1 MFKRKINNLFFKKYL
16 FFDKNHY
23 NLIKDIKHL
32 YSMKTNNWAIKEK
45 FDDHYPVM
53 WRNILDVLDENIF
66 NDLSDNNKKVI
77 ADLTIGCG
85 NHSKLILETFEN
97 SDVIGIDLDKN
108 MVNISKIKLKSYID
122 DNRLKILNENYVS
135 ISNIRVFD
143 HFSHHKKTKKFDFML
158 LDLGYNSLQ
167 IDSDKRGLSFKFPN
181 ADLDM
186 RYDDENETKSK
197 ASDILNHCSEM
208 ELMEIFIKF
217 GDEKNYEALV
227 KKIIQFRDKQLFSKV
242 GDFLEVID
250 ETFHSKKIEKFDSY
264 TRLFQALRIA
274 VNYELLNINRFFNH
288 FYKQIEYNGIIA
300 IITFHS
306 LEDKIVKNFFLDM
319 QKLKI
324 GEVINK
330 KPFKPSKEELNE
342 NSRSRSALLR
352 MFKFN
357 NKF

>member
-1 MFKRKINNLFFKKYL
+1 
-16 FFDKNHY
+16 
-23 NLIKDIKHL
+23 
-32 YSMKTNNWAIKEK
+32 MKTKLNLK
-45 FDDHYPVM
+45 PV
-53 WRNILDVLDENIF
+53 IF
-66 NDLSDNNKKVI
+66 
-77 ADLTIGCG
+77 
-85 NHSKLILETFEN
+85 LII
-97 SDVIGIDLDKN
+97 V
-108 MVNISKIKLKSYID
+108 
-122 DNRLKILNENYVS
+122 
-135 ISNIRVFD
+135 
-143 HFSHHKKTKKFDFML
+143 
-158 LDLGYNSLQ
+158 
-167 IDSDKRGLSFKFPN
+167 
-181 ADLDM
+181 
-186 RYDDENETKSK
+186 
-197 ASDILNHCSEM
+197 
-208 ELMEIFIKF
+208 EIFIKF

-250 ETFHSKKIEKFDSY
+250 ESFHSKKIEKFDSY

-306 LEDKIVKNFFLDM
+306 LEDKIVKNFFLEM